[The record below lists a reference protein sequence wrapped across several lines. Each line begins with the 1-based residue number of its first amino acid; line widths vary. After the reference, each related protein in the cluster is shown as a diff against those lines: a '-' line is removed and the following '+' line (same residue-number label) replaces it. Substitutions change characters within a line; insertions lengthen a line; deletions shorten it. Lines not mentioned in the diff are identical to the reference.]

1 MSSDLVYDTG
11 IEVPEVLTSGAV
23 TAVVMEEKVRLSL
36 RVKSKDRTAIAKAI
50 GLTLPAKIGATSMK
64 SDSMVACLGP
74 DEWIVIAKKV
84 KYSKLY
90 EKVFKLSSKYV
101 MSVTDVS
108 HRNVALTLTGPAA
121 AETVNVGCPLDM
133 SLKAFP
139 VGKCTRTV
147 FENAPIL
154 LSRNSDDSFTMEC
167 WRSFAPYMLGLIEAH
182 AKAIKS
188 R

>member
-1 MSSDLVYDTG
+1 MSSDMIYDTG
-11 IEVPEVLTSGAV
+11 IEVPEVLTLGAV
-23 TAVVMEEKVRLSL
+23 TAEVMGEKVRLSL
-36 RVKSKDRTAIAKAI
+36 RVKSKDRTAIAKAL
-50 GLTLPAKIGATSMK
+50 GLTLPAKIGATSSK
-64 SDSMVACLGP
+64 GDAMVACLGAE
-74 DEWIVIAKKV
+74 EWIIIGDRSKHG
-84 KYSKLY
+84 KLY
-90 EKVFKLSSKYV
+90 DKALKLSSKYV

-108 HRNVALTLTGPAA
+108 HRNVAVTLTGPAA

-133 SLKAFP
+133 SLAAFP

-154 LSRNSDDSFTMEC
+154 LLRNSEDSFTMEC
-167 WRSFAPYMLGLIEAH
+167 WRSFAPYMLGLVEAH